1 GSAFLRQRTMAQRR
15 LGASSTKSRGSRAK
29 QGSISF
35 LKKEKNFYPLRLAP
49 EFACLG
55 WLFEAI
61 DKSLLLLFFRKE
73 VLFYVFSFSPYL
85 GSYQKR
91 TAFL

>member
-1 GSAFLRQRTMAQRR
+1 MD
-15 LGASSTKSRGSRAK
+15 
-29 QGSISF
+29 
-35 LKKEKNFYPLRLAP
+35 
-49 EFACLG
+49 
-55 WLFEAI
+55 WLLDAI

-91 TAFL
+91 TAFLDYPLPTEARPGAVADDDMVVQHDRNGLQCLRHLARHDDIIV